1 MITSL
6 TEEFESR
13 VCALETEQVRQ
24 QIDLE
29 GLQDLSTILH
39 LEQEVN
45 AASGFLEIE
54 VKTKEVIPVPE
65 IKIAAPVEASKQGSF
80 AVCLMFNQQ
89 SPSEWSEETCG
100 WRIANHGMHFTDYQ
114 QALNCAEKLRVR
126 FPDYP
131 IEVRDVNVSM

>member
-13 VCALETEQVRQ
+13 VTALEQEQVRQ
-24 QIDLE
+24 QTDLE
-29 GLQDLSTILH
+29 GLQDLATILH

-45 AASGFLEIE
+45 TTSGFLTLEVDTAPAPEIE
-54 VKTKEVIPVPE
+54 IPEPVKL
-65 IKIAAPVEASKQGSF
+65 APQGSF

-89 SPSEWSEETCG
+89 APSEWSEETCG
-100 WRIANHGMHFTDYQ
+100 WRIANHGMHFDDYQ
-114 QALNCAEKLRVR
+114 QALNCAEKLRSR

-131 IEVRDVNVSM
+131 IEVREVHG

>member
-13 VCALETEQVRQ
+13 VSALEREQVRQ
-24 QIDLE
+24 QTALE
-29 GLQDLSTILH
+29 GLQDLTTILH
-39 LEQEVN
+39 LEKEVN
-45 AASGFLEIE
+45 NTSGFLEIDIE
-54 VKTKEVIPVPE
+54 EAAIPIPE
-65 IKIAAPVEASKQGSF
+65 TPMLTRMESVTQASF

-89 SPSEWSEETCG
+89 APSEWSEETCG

-114 QALNCAEKLRVR
+114 QALQCAEKLRRR

-131 IEVRDVNVSM
+131 IEVREVHD

>member
-13 VCALETEQVRQ
+13 VTALEQEQVRQ
-24 QIDLE
+24 QTDLE
-29 GLQDLSTILH
+29 DLQDLTTILH

-45 AASGFLEIE
+45 ATSGLLTDETAPAPEIE
-54 VKTKEVIPVPE
+54 RLEAVKSSPR
-65 IKIAAPVEASKQGSF
+65 GSF

-89 SPSEWSEETCG
+89 APSEWSEETCG
-100 WRIANHGMHFTDYQ
+100 WRIANHGMHFNDYQ
-114 QALNCAEKLRVR
+114 QALHCAEKLRGR

-131 IEVRDVNVSM
+131 IEVREVLG